1 MPPMTLISIGLTVP
15 IETGITYAIPD
26 CKVTLITPG
35 TVQYSTTLGGT
46 YNNYVSPAVIRW
58 GFVKTL
64 ANTTVKLKKVP
75 WV

>member
-15 IETGITYAIPD
+15 VLTGVTYAIPD
-26 CKVTLITPG
+26 TKVTLITPG

-46 YNNYVSPAVIRW
+46 YANYVSPAVLRW
-58 GFVKTL
+58 GFIKPL
-64 ANTTVKLKKVP
+64 ADTTVKLKKVP